1 MITKY
6 QHYIH
11 IVMKIIVSVDDVKDE
26 NELIQKDRFESQ
38 NKNNNALRSED
49 LKFQRGNLFIYRT
62 HCWNWL
68 K

>member
-26 NELIQKDRFESQ
+26 NELIQNDRFESQ

-62 HCWNWL
+62 QSWNWL